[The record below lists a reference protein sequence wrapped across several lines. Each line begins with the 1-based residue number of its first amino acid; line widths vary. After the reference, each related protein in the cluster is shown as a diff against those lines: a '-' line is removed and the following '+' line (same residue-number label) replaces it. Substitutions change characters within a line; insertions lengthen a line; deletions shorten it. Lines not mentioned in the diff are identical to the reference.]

1 MSKKHY
7 NPVGGA
13 SSSKGRQTTLFQTWN
28 YEGILSQGSKL
39 SSQLNTKQSGI
50 SNTEIMDDDDDE
62 ILCMALDEDIS
73 PQEKQFQ
80 SITHSK
86 LDLNQS
92 KNDMPLVPKATAL
105 ETLPGFD
112 IEAGKTWIYP
122 TNMSLRQYQ
131 MDIVLS
137 CLYDNTLV
145 CLPTGL
151 GKTFIAAVVVY
162 NYYRWYPQSK
172 IVFMAPT
179 KPLVAQQIEACY
191 NIMGI
196 PQSDTCEMT
205 GNVNINAREIAWN
218 SKRVFFL
225 TPQVMSNDLARG
237 SFPANQV
244 KLIIVDEAHRA
255 QGDYAYCQVVRELM
269 QTGKE
274 FRVVALTATPG
285 TDLHAVRQVIQNLL
299 ISHIEIRHEESP
311 DLKDYSHQRIIEK
324 HVIPLDEDMKK
335 VQSMFRDNILE
346 VAITRLGKHGV
357 LGYRG
362 NTTNPDHYSRWAL
375 LQARNEFRQNPPST
389 VDRAQ
394 KGMLEGDFSNAIS
407 LYHAYELLTK
417 HGLRS
422 FYNFLNKSVG
432 DGSTSANVTR
442 QDSPA
447 STSSPNLYINR
458 RLRYELN
465 RIPVFSEI
473 MNDLRHKFRLDCENS
488 NLNTSRPKMNSQYTQ
503 AQNIGVSPSK
513 DQFVVGHPKLA
524 KLRDLI
530 VQHFRTKEDQHIQ
543 SRAMIF
549 SETRDSV
556 SEINAC
562 LRNYRPLIRP
572 MEFVGQAGKVGKR
585 GDNILMLET
594 LRLNNTPKIILL
606 TIHSKIEIYIFLLL
620 K

>member
-1 MSKKHY
+1 MNKWFIPSELKGSYLVSKMSKKLS
-7 NPVGGA
+7 NPVGGD
-13 SSSKGRQTTLFQTWN
+13 SSKGRQTTLFQTWG
-28 YEGILSQGSKL
+28 YERNVSQVSN
-39 SSQLNTKQSGI
+39 SSAQLNTKQCAI
-50 SNTEIMDDDDDE
+50 SNTDIMDDDEDE
-62 ILCMALDEDIS
+62 MLCMALDEDIS
-73 PQEKQFQ
+73 RQEQVQ
-80 SITHSK
+80 LI
-86 LDLNQS
+86 NQS
-92 KNDMPLVPKATAL
+92 KVDLINKSTNDMPVIPKATAL

-112 IEAGKTWIYP
+112 MEAGKTWIYP

-137 CLYDNTLV
+137 CLYENTLV

-205 GNVNINAREIAWN
+205 GNVNINAREKAWN

-225 TPQVMSNDLARG
+225 TPQVLSYDLARG
-237 SFPANQV
+237 SFPAHQV

-285 TDLHAVRQVIQNLL
+285 TDIHAVRQVIQNLL

-311 DLKDYSHQRIIEK
+311 DLKEYSHERIIEK

-335 VQSMFRDNILE
+335 VQSIFRDNILE

-389 VDRAQ
+389 LDRAK

-422 FYNFLNKSVG
+422 FYNFLN
-432 DGSTSANVTR
+432 
-442 QDSPA
+442 
-447 STSSPNLYINR
+447 
-458 RLRYELN
+458 
-465 RIPVFSEI
+465 
-473 MNDLRHKFRLDCENS
+473 
-488 NLNTSRPKMNSQYTQ
+488 
-503 AQNIGVSPSK
+503 
-513 DQFVVGHPKLA
+513 
-524 KLRDLI
+524 
-530 VQHFRTKEDQHIQ
+530 
-543 SRAMIF
+543 
-549 SETRDSV
+549 
-556 SEINAC
+556 
-562 LRNYRPLIRP
+562 
-572 MEFVGQAGKVGKR
+572 
-585 GDNILMLET
+585 
-594 LRLNNTPKIILL
+594 
-606 TIHSKIEIYIFLLL
+606 
-620 K
+620 

>member
-1 MSKKHY
+1 MAKKL
-7 NPVGGA
+7 PTQIGGA
-13 SSSKGRQTTLFQTWN
+13 TSSKEKQTTLFQTWG
-28 YEGILSQGSKL
+28 YEGNDLSFDSTMP
-39 SSQLNTKQSGI
+39 SQFRRKEPTVTGVD
-50 SNTEIMDDDDDE
+50 TMEDEDDAA
-62 ILCMALDEDIS
+62 LLMALDEDLDEPVEPYKITNRSDATSIYNIS
-73 PQEKQFQ
+73 KEN
-80 SITHSK
+80 IAA
-86 LDLNQS
+86 
-92 KNDMPLVPKATAL
+92 VPNATPL

-112 IEAGKTWIYP
+112 LEAGRTWIYP
-122 TNMSLRQYQ
+122 TNMSIRKYQ
-131 MDIVLS
+131 MDIVKS
-137 CLYDNTLV
+137 CLYENTLV

-205 GNVNINAREIAWN
+205 GNVNINSREKAWS

-237 SFPANQV
+237 SFPAGQV

-255 QGDYAYCQVVRELM
+255 QGDYAYCQVVRELVR
-269 QTGKE
+269 TGKM

-285 TDLHAVRQVIQNLL
+285 TDINAVKFVLQNLM
-299 ISHIEIRHEESP
+299 ISHVELRHEESP
-311 DLKDYSHQRIIEK
+311 DLKEYSHERIIEK
-324 HVIPLDEDMKK
+324 HVIPLDDDMKK
-335 VQSMFRDNILE
+335 FQSIFRDNILE
-346 VAITRLGKHGV
+346 LAIRRLGKHGV
-357 LGYRG
+357 LAYRG
-362 NTTNPDHYSRWAL
+362 NTTNPEHYSRWAL
-375 LQARNEFRQNPPST
+375 LQARNEFRQNPPASL
-389 VDRAQ
+389 DRSQ

-422 FYNFLNKSVG
+422 FHNFLSKSVG
-432 DGSTSANVTR
+432 EGSTAANVSR
-442 QDSPA
+442 EDSPA
-447 STSSPNLYINR
+447 NGGKGKSPGLYINR

-465 RIPVFSEI
+465 QIPVFSQ
-473 MNDLRHKFRLDCENS
+473 MMKDLRQKFILDCDNNS
-488 NLNTSRPKMNSQYTQ
+488 LNTSRPKINSQFSQ
-503 AQNIGVSPSK
+503 AQAKRVSPSK
-513 DQFVVGHPKLA
+513 DEFIVGHPKLG

-530 VQHFRTKEDQHIQ
+530 VEHFRGKEEQNVQ

-556 SEINAC
+556 TEINAC

-572 MEFVGQAGKVGKR
+572 MEFVGQAGNAGKK
-585 GDNILMLET
+585 GN
-594 LRLNNTPKIILL
+594 
-606 TIHSKIEIYIFLLL
+606 SCLL

>member
-1 MSKKHY
+1 MAKKL
-7 NPVGGA
+7 PTQVGGA
-13 SSSKGRQTTLFQTWN
+13 TSSKEKQTTLFQTWG
-28 YEGILSQGSKL
+28 YEGNDLSFDSTMP
-39 SSQLNTKQSGI
+39 SQFRRKEPTVTGVD
-50 SNTEIMDDDDDE
+50 TMEDEDDAA
-62 ILCMALDEDIS
+62 LLMALDEDLDEPVEPYEITNRSDATSIYNIS
-73 PQEKQFQ
+73 KEN
-80 SITHSK
+80 IAA
-86 LDLNQS
+86 
-92 KNDMPLVPKATAL
+92 VPNATPL

-112 IEAGKTWIYP
+112 LEAGRTWIYP
-122 TNMSLRQYQ
+122 TNMSIRKYQ
-131 MDIVLS
+131 MDIVKS
-137 CLYDNTLV
+137 CLYENTLV

-205 GNVNINAREIAWN
+205 GNVNINSREKAWS

-237 SFPANQV
+237 SFPAGQV

-255 QGDYAYCQVVRELM
+255 QGDYAYCQVVRELVR
-269 QTGKE
+269 TGKM

-285 TDLHAVRQVIQNLL
+285 TDINAVKFVLQNLM
-299 ISHIEIRHEESP
+299 ISHVELRHEESP
-311 DLKDYSHQRIIEK
+311 DLKEYSHERIIEK
-324 HVIPLDEDMKK
+324 HVIPLDDDMKK
-335 VQSMFRDNILE
+335 FQSIFRDNILE
-346 VAITRLGKHGV
+346 LAIRRLGKHGV
-357 LGYRG
+357 LAYRG
-362 NTTNPDHYSRWAL
+362 NTTNPEHYSRWAL
-375 LQARNEFRQNPPST
+375 LQARNEFRQNPPASL
-389 VDRAQ
+389 DRSQ

-422 FYNFLNKSVG
+422 FHNFLSKSVG
-432 DGSTSANVTR
+432 EGSTAANVSR
-442 QDSPA
+442 EDSPA
-447 STSSPNLYINR
+447 NGGKGKSPGLYINR

-465 RIPVFSEI
+465 QIPVFSQ
-473 MNDLRHKFRLDCENS
+473 MMKDLRQKFILDCDNNS
-488 NLNTSRPKMNSQYTQ
+488 LNTSRPKINSQFSQ
-503 AQNIGVSPSK
+503 AQAKRVSPSK
-513 DQFVVGHPKLA
+513 DEFIVGHPKLG

-530 VQHFRTKEDQHIQ
+530 VEHFRGKEEQNVQ

-556 SEINAC
+556 TEINAC

-572 MEFVGQAGKVGKR
+572 MEFVGQAGNAGKK
-585 GDNILMLET
+585 GNCC
-594 LRLNNTPKIILL
+594 
-606 TIHSKIEIYIFLLL
+606 LL

>member
-1 MSKKHY
+1 MAKKL
-7 NPVGGA
+7 PTQIGGA
-13 SSSKGRQTTLFQTWN
+13 TSSKEKQTTLFQTWG
-28 YEGILSQGSKL
+28 YEGNDLSFDSTMP
-39 SSQLNTKQSGI
+39 SQFRRKEPTVTGVD
-50 SNTEIMDDDDDE
+50 TMEDEDDAA
-62 ILCMALDEDIS
+62 LLMALDEDLDEPVEPYKITNRPDATSIYNIS
-73 PQEKQFQ
+73 KEN
-80 SITHSK
+80 IAA
-86 LDLNQS
+86 
-92 KNDMPLVPKATAL
+92 VPNATPL

-112 IEAGKTWIYP
+112 LEAGRTWIYP
-122 TNMSLRQYQ
+122 TNMSIRKYQ
-131 MDIVLS
+131 MDIVKS
-137 CLYDNTLV
+137 CLYENTLV

-205 GNVNINAREIAWN
+205 GNVNINSREKAWS

-237 SFPANQV
+237 SFPAGQV

-255 QGDYAYCQVVRELM
+255 QGDYAYCQVVRELVR
-269 QTGKE
+269 TGKM

-285 TDLHAVRQVIQNLL
+285 TDINAVKFVLQNLM
-299 ISHIEIRHEESP
+299 ISHVELRHEESP
-311 DLKDYSHQRIIEK
+311 DLKEYSHERIIEK
-324 HVIPLDEDMKK
+324 HVIPLDDDMKK
-335 VQSMFRDNILE
+335 FQSIFRDNILE
-346 VAITRLGKHGV
+346 LAIRRLGKHGV
-357 LGYRG
+357 LAYRG
-362 NTTNPDHYSRWAL
+362 NTTNPEHYSRWAL
-375 LQARNEFRQNPPST
+375 LQARNEFRQNPPASL
-389 VDRAQ
+389 DRSQ

-422 FYNFLNKSVG
+422 FHNFLSKSVG
-432 DGSTSANVTR
+432 EGSTAANVSR
-442 QDSPA
+442 EDSPA
-447 STSSPNLYINR
+447 NGGKGKSPGLYINR

-465 RIPVFSEI
+465 QIPVFSQ
-473 MNDLRHKFRLDCENS
+473 MMKDLRQKFILDCDNNS
-488 NLNTSRPKMNSQYTQ
+488 LNTSRPKINSQFSQ
-503 AQNIGVSPSK
+503 AQAKRVSPSK
-513 DQFVVGHPKLA
+513 DEFIVGHPKLG

-530 VQHFRTKEDQHIQ
+530 VEHFRGKEEQNVQ

-556 SEINAC
+556 TEINAC

-572 MEFVGQAGKVGKR
+572 MEFVGQAGNAGKK
-585 GDNILMLET
+585 GNSCL
-594 LRLNNTPKIILL
+594 LNL
-606 TIHSKIEIYIFLLL
+606 T
-620 K
+620 

>member
-1 MSKKHY
+1 MAKKL
-7 NPVGGA
+7 PTQIGGA
-13 SSSKGRQTTLFQTWN
+13 TSSKEKQTTLFQTWG
-28 YEGILSQGSKL
+28 YEGNDLSFDSTMP
-39 SSQLNTKQSGI
+39 SQFRRKEPTVTGVD
-50 SNTEIMDDDDDE
+50 TMEDEDDAA
-62 ILCMALDEDIS
+62 LLMALDEDLDEPVEPYKITNRPDATSIYNIS
-73 PQEKQFQ
+73 KEN
-80 SITHSK
+80 IAA
-86 LDLNQS
+86 
-92 KNDMPLVPKATAL
+92 VPNATPL

-112 IEAGKTWIYP
+112 LEAGRTWIYP
-122 TNMSLRQYQ
+122 TNMSIRKYQ
-131 MDIVLS
+131 MDIVKS
-137 CLYDNTLV
+137 CLYENTLV

-205 GNVNINAREIAWN
+205 GNVNINSREKAWS

-237 SFPANQV
+237 SFPAGQV

-255 QGDYAYCQVVRELM
+255 QGDYAYCQVVRELVR
-269 QTGKE
+269 TGKM

-285 TDLHAVRQVIQNLL
+285 TDINAVKFVLQNLM
-299 ISHIEIRHEESP
+299 ISHVELRHEESP
-311 DLKDYSHQRIIEK
+311 DLKEYSHERIIEK
-324 HVIPLDEDMKK
+324 HVIPLDDDMKK
-335 VQSMFRDNILE
+335 FQSIFRDNILE
-346 VAITRLGKHGV
+346 LAIRRLGKHGV
-357 LGYRG
+357 LAYRG
-362 NTTNPDHYSRWAL
+362 NTTNPEHYSRWAL
-375 LQARNEFRQNPPST
+375 LQARNEFRQNPPASL
-389 VDRAQ
+389 DRSQ

-422 FYNFLNKSVG
+422 FHNFLSKSVG
-432 DGSTSANVTR
+432 EGSTAANVSR
-442 QDSPA
+442 EDSPA
-447 STSSPNLYINR
+447 NGGKGKSPGLYINR

-465 RIPVFSEI
+465 QIPVFSQ
-473 MNDLRHKFRLDCENS
+473 MMKDLRQKFILDCDNNS
-488 NLNTSRPKMNSQYTQ
+488 LNTSRPKINSQFSQ
-503 AQNIGVSPSK
+503 AQAKRVSPSK
-513 DQFVVGHPKLA
+513 DEFIVGHPKLG

-530 VQHFRTKEDQHIQ
+530 VEHFRGKEEQNVQ

-556 SEINAC
+556 TEINAC

-572 MEFVGQAGKVGKR
+572 MEFVGQAGNAGKK
-585 GDNILMLET
+585 GN
-594 LRLNNTPKIILL
+594 
-606 TIHSKIEIYIFLLL
+606 SCLL